1 VQELKPKILVIDD
14 EKALR
19 EGIKSFL
26 ENESFYVE
34 IAKNGL
40 SGIEL
45 ALKNDFDIIMIDM
58 KLPDIEGYEVLKKIK
73 ESKPNSICIVSTAF
87 ASIEAAV
94 SSVRLGAFSYIPKP
108 FSPDELL
115 FQLEQGIKQRKILV
129 ESELLRNE
137 KEEFLLEIANE
148 KSRLNTIIESI
159 SSGVL
164 LINKIGE
171 LVYFNHAALNKLNWK
186 SIQIGEYILERLP
199 DELKNILK
207 DFLNAETI
215 INKSITTQIEI
226 VTKGVMFLDA
236 TCSAVLHSD
245 GSFAGV
251 VIILKNITGF
261 KKNEFIKNQFI
272 SMVAHELK
280 SPVLAALGFLQLMQ
294 DEKIKITKE
303 QEVDF
308 FNRSVQRLKGALE
321 LINDLLDIS
330 RMEMKKKY
338 REIVCVNI
346 NKIISN
352 IIPIF
357 ELEISKKNIHLA
369 LQLGDNI
376 PEINLDTS
384 EISRMFMN
392 LMSNAIKYNRNGGY
406 INIFTKLESNY
417 ILIKIMD
424 TGIGLKEED
433 KGLLFNEFF
442 RAKNKL
448 TKNISGTGL
457 GLTIVKRIVES
468 YQGKIELESEFE
480 KGTTFIIWLPIN
492 NSSKNG

>member
-1 VQELKPKILVIDD
+1 
-14 EKALR
+14 
-19 EGIKSFL
+19 
-26 ENESFYVE
+26 
-34 IAKNGL
+34 
-40 SGIEL
+40 
-45 ALKNDFDIIMIDM
+45 
-58 KLPDIEGYEVLKKIK
+58 
-73 ESKPNSICIVSTAF
+73 
-87 ASIEAAV
+87 
-94 SSVRLGAFSYIPKP
+94 
-108 FSPDELL
+108 
-115 FQLEQGIKQRKILV
+115 
-129 ESELLRNE
+129 
-137 KEEFLLEIANE
+137 
-148 KSRLNTIIESI
+148 
-159 SSGVL
+159 
-164 LINKIGE
+164 
-171 LVYFNHAALNKLNWK
+171 
-186 SIQIGEYILERLP
+186 
-199 DELKNILK
+199 
-207 DFLNAETI
+207 
-215 INKSITTQIEI
+215 
-226 VTKGVMFLDA
+226 
-236 TCSAVLHSD
+236 
-245 GSFAGV
+245 
-251 VIILKNITGF
+251 
-261 KKNEFIKNQFI
+261 
-272 SMVAHELK
+272 
-280 SPVLAALGFLQLMQ
+280 
-294 DEKIKITKE
+294 
-303 QEVDF
+303 
-308 FNRSVQRLKGALE
+308 
-321 LINDLLDIS
+321 
-330 RMEMKKKY
+330 MEMKKKY

>member
-1 VQELKPKILVIDD
+1 
-14 EKALR
+14 
-19 EGIKSFL
+19 
-26 ENESFYVE
+26 
-34 IAKNGL
+34 
-40 SGIEL
+40 
-45 ALKNDFDIIMIDM
+45 
-58 KLPDIEGYEVLKKIK
+58 
-73 ESKPNSICIVSTAF
+73 
-87 ASIEAAV
+87 
-94 SSVRLGAFSYIPKP
+94 
-108 FSPDELL
+108 
-115 FQLEQGIKQRKILV
+115 
-129 ESELLRNE
+129 
-137 KEEFLLEIANE
+137 
-148 KSRLNTIIESI
+148 
-159 SSGVL
+159 
-164 LINKIGE
+164 
-171 LVYFNHAALNKLNWK
+171 
-186 SIQIGEYILERLP
+186 
-199 DELKNILK
+199 
-207 DFLNAETI
+207 
-215 INKSITTQIEI
+215 
-226 VTKGVMFLDA
+226 
-236 TCSAVLHSD
+236 
-245 GSFAGV
+245 
-251 VIILKNITGF
+251 
-261 KKNEFIKNQFI
+261 
-272 SMVAHELK
+272 MVAHELK